1 MPRDDT
7 PVGDGQSSEFQ
18 LLSKSRGGRGMQR
31 GWTRQDWNGRV
42 RDDIMWTQILY
53 KWCSRTSIEDPV
65 PEKWVGKSEVGVPS

>member
-1 MPRDDT
+1 
-7 PVGDGQSSEFQ
+7 
-18 LLSKSRGGRGMQR
+18 MQR